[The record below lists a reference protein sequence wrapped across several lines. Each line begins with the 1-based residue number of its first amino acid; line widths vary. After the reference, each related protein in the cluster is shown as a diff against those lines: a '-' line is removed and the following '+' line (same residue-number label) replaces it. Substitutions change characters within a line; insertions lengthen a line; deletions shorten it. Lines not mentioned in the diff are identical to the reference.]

1 MTKPQLDKEFT
12 RLYPELTRYALG
24 ALRTHRLS
32 HEPGLI
38 LADAY
43 LHLYNMMETIT
54 DANHLESIAKN
65 YIKMNIQ
72 WWNSPY
78 RRLHRGSESL
88 PILAQVETTNSLDLG
103 DLPTVTHDFIST
115 LSPRERRLF
124 NIYTVNE
131 YRKGRDVAAYLDIS
145 ISGAY
150 ILIHEALEIEN
161 RYRQWCINKLTL

>member
-1 MTKPQLDKEFT
+1 MTKAFLDKEYT

-24 ALRTHRLS
+24 ALRTHCLG
-32 HEPGLI
+32 HEPDLI
-38 LADAY
+38 VADAY
-43 LHLYNMMETIT
+43 LHLHNMMEAIT
-54 DANHLESIAKN
+54 DAHHLESIAKN

-78 RRLHRGSESL
+78 RRLHRGSENL
-88 PILAQVETTNSLDLG
+88 PILGAVETTPLLDLS
-103 DLPTVTHDFIST
+103 DLPQVTEDFIST
-115 LSPRERRLF
+115 LSTRERRLF

-131 YRKGRDVAAYLDIS
+131 YRKGRDVAQYLGIS

-150 ILIHEALEIEN
+150 ILIHEAIEIEN